1 MYIKYAIVMFVLCFP
16 PISST
21 QLGWYFFGSEV
32 GINIGMVVGILPI
45 VGAPLPFMSYGGT
58 SMLTVFAALG
68 IIMSIKSHQRLLRK

>member
-32 GINIGMVVGILPI
+32 GVNIGMVVGVISESVAAYLMYIL
-45 VGAPLPFMSYGGT
+45 GWRDADDDE
-58 SMLTVFAALG
+58 
-68 IIMSIKSHQRLLRK
+68 

>member
-32 GINIGMVVGILPI
+32 GINIGMFVGVISVSVAAYLMYIL
-45 VGAPLPFMSYGGT
+45 GWRDADDDE
-58 SMLTVFAALG
+58 
-68 IIMSIKSHQRLLRK
+68 

>member
-32 GINIGMVVGILPI
+32 GVNIGMVVGVISVSVAAYLMYIL
-45 VGAPLPFMSYGGT
+45 GWRYADDDE
-58 SMLTVFAALG
+58 
-68 IIMSIKSHQRLLRK
+68 

>member
-32 GINIGMVVGILPI
+32 GVNIGMVCGVISVSVAAYLMYIL
-45 VGAPLPFMSYGGT
+45 GWRDADDDE
-58 SMLTVFAALG
+58 
-68 IIMSIKSHQRLLRK
+68 